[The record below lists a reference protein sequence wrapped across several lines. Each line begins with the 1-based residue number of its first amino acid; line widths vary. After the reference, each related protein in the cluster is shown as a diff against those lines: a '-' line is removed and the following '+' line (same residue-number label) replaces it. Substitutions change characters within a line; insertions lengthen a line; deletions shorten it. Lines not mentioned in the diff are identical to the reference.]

1 MKMYIRIWGLLT
13 KGERDRLFYLLIL
26 MSIGMILET
35 MGVGLV
41 IPALVLLTREDFS
54 TQYPFLGEL
63 SQHVLNGANHNIFV
77 IYGMLFLV
85 FIYLIKAIFLAY
97 LAWQQSKFSYGVQ
110 VNLSKKLFTT
120 YLLQPYTFHLQ
131 RNSAQL
137 IRNATNE
144 VAMFRDTL
152 ILGISLIA
160 ECLVVVGLCS
170 LLFIIEPKGAA
181 IVLFTLAIAGM
192 VFQKF
197 TRKLISQW
205 GVARHYHD
213 GLRIQYLQEG
223 LGGAK
228 DVKLLAK
235 EDYFINEYDKHNIQ
249 SGRVGQLQSTVTQLP
264 RLWLETLAIA
274 GLALLVTSMLLQ
286 GRQLSDVVPTLGLF
300 AAAAFRLMP
309 SVNRIIGALQGLRFG
324 QAVIDTLYNEIQ
336 LAVNLRDISDQA
348 SQKLKFENSIELKNI
363 TFTYPEA
370 PLPTIKDVS
379 LKISCGECVGFV
391 GTSGSGK
398 STLIDILLGLLP
410 VENGGIYVDGQNI
423 VPNMSSWQKNIGY
436 VPQSIFLTDNTL
448 AKNIAFGL
456 SDEQIN
462 EASLW
467 RAVKSAQLD
476 GWVKTLP
483 QGLSTTVGERG
494 IRLSGGQRQRIGIA
508 RALYHDPSV
517 LVLDEATSALDVV
530 TEQEVMDAVEQL
542 HGSKT
547 IVIIT
552 HRLSTVS
559 HCDRVYEI
567 NGGRLV

>member
-1 MKMYIRIWGLLT
+1 MYIRIWGLLT